1 MSDKT
6 PLSGLL
12 QSDLLAG
19 LSLSLRKT
27 RLSLSWM
34 SPGNF
39 LPVSSACIAA
49 PLRCIREAPFGFP
62 GPDLGEHFAE
72 LSLPPNI

>member
-27 RLSLSWM
+27 HLSQT

-39 LPVSSACIAA
+39 LPVLSACIPA

-62 GPDLGEHFAE
+62 GPDLGERFAE
-72 LSLPPNI
+72 LSLPPNT